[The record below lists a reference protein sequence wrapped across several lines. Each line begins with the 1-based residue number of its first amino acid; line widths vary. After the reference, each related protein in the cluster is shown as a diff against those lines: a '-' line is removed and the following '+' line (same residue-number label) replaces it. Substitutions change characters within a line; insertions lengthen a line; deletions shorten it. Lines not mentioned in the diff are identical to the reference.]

1 MSSQP
6 ANGALHEKDPRWT
19 AVDDF
24 AYSHLFPASTS
35 LTKTLDKVLKHQ
47 HDSGLPDIAVSPL
60 QGAFL
65 ALQTRLLGSKN
76 VLEVGTLGGYSTTW
90 FAASDTIQKV
100 VTVDFNP
107 EHTRVA
113 KENIATAGFTDKVEF
128 LTDTGINALTKL
140 RDEVKAGSRPQFD
153 FVFIDADKENN
164 HSYVLLAL
172 DMTPVGACIIVDNI
186 VRRGKLADPEVAKT
200 NSVIK
205 ASRECVEAVGK
216 DDRLDATLVQ
226 TVGEK
231 NYDGMLICRKVK

>member
-1 MSSQP
+1 MATQP
-6 ANGALHEKDPRWT
+6 PSDALHEKDPRWT

-24 AYSHLFPASTS
+24 AYGHLFPASTS
-35 LTKTLDKVLKHQ
+35 LTKTLGQVLKHQ

-90 FAASDTIQKV
+90 FAASDTVNKV
-100 VTVDFNP
+100 VTVDFNAK
-107 EHTRVA
+107 HTQVA
-113 KENIATAGFTDKVEF
+113 KENIHTAGLSDKVEF
-128 LTDTGINALTKL
+128 ITDTGINALTQL
-140 RDEVKAGSRPQFD
+140 CDQVKAGSRPEFD

-164 HSYVLLAL
+164 LNYVYLAL

-216 DDRLDATLVQ
+216 DDRLDATLIQ

>member
-1 MSSQP
+1 MASAP
-6 ANGALHEKDPRWT
+6 PNDALHEHDPRWS
-19 AVDDF
+19 AVDEF
-24 AYSHLFPASTS
+24 AYGHLFPASTS
-35 LTKTLDKVLKHQ
+35 LSQTLANALKHQ
-47 HDSGLPDIAVSPL
+47 EQSGLPDIAVSPL
-60 QGAFL
+60 QGSFL

-90 FAASDTIQKV
+90 FAASEAVQKV

-107 EHTRVA
+107 KHTQVA
-113 KENIATAGFTDKVEF
+113 KENIANAGLTDKVEF
-128 LTDTGINALTKL
+128 ITDTGINALTKL

-164 HSYVLLAL
+164 HNYVKLSL
-172 DMTPVGACIIVDNI
+172 DMTPVGACIIVDNV
-186 VRRGKLADPEVAKT
+186 VRRGKLADAELAKT

-216 DDRLDATLVQ
+216 DDRLDATLIQ